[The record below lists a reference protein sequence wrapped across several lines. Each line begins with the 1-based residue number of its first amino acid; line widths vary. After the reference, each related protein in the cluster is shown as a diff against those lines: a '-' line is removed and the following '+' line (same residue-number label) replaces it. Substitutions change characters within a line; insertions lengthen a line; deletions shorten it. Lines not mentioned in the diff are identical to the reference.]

1 MGYYD
6 RFHGPDYSATS
17 KLNKEITKIM
27 NRKVF
32 VITGTA
38 GTGKTTIAQY
48 LHEQYQMP
56 QVITHTTRA
65 PRSGEVNNRDY
76 YFETPASFAKNHY
89 LEAVEYSGNQYGSSQ
104 EGLERAFAKNRFV
117 SIVLD
122 TKGAQTY
129 AQVLGDEAV
138 IIYLTVS
145 DHTVLNERLV
155 QRGDEQARIA
165 KRLASADYARDLVL
179 PAGLAGVAHVI
190 VNDDLAQTKR
200 VIDDLVK
207 QVS

>member
-1 MGYYD
+1 
-6 RFHGPDYSATS
+6 
-17 KLNKEITKIM
+17 M
-27 NRKVF
+27 NQKVF

-48 LHEQYQMP
+48 LHNQYQMP

-65 PRSGEVNNRDY
+65 PRDGEVDNRDY
-76 YFETPASFAKNHY
+76 YFETPASFEKNHY
-89 LEAVEYSGNQYGSSQ
+89 LEAVEYSGNRYGSSR
-104 EGLERAFAKNRFV
+104 EGVERAFAKNPFV

-122 TKGAQTY
+122 TKGATTY

-145 DHTVLNERLV
+145 NHAVLNERLV

-165 KRLASADYARDLVL
+165 KRLASADYVRDLVL
-179 PAGLAGVAHVI
+179 PADLVGVAHVI
-190 VNDDLAQTKR
+190 VNDDLTATKR
-200 VIDDLVK
+200 KIDELVK
-207 QVS
+207 QVSSQNG